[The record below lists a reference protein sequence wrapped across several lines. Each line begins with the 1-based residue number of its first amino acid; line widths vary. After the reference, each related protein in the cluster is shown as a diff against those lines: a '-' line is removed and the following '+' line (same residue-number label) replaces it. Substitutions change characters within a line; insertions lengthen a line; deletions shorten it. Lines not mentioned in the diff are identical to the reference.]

1 VTGVRFASVVC
12 IAAAL
17 AACGGGAGGGA
28 APTPAQTGNPA
39 PGTASF
45 TLKDVSVTPYA
56 VWSDDVD
63 HPITVTART
72 ENSAANIQLALSYF
86 DGLVGGS
93 GAQITAPMYD
103 DGTHGDA
110 VAHDGVWTLTFALG
124 IAAPTQ
130 LRLYDGRVDS
140 ISIGIT
146 AAAGSAT
153 VAPANSIDARVDLA
167 IVDRALENDYPARA
181 IDATTQVTDTMVNI
195 VDPNFDETHLERT
208 LQQLY
213 AVIPGDPFD
222 FAILF
227 RTRTTG
233 DGVPRSV
240 GVKNDVGGINVV
252 AFDRTADYGSAGRLQ
267 QLVYQN
273 AHVLGLETNHEMGHR
288 WAAYLNLPPL
298 DLALPTGFHWGP
310 SDHVGVMGNG
320 PYLLEEAGGYRV
332 TNANDSQNFVVN
344 AFSSLELYL
353 MGLARPN
360 EVQPLR
366 FVTDPSVDVQF
377 DALLPAAS
385 TRRVTIDDIVAVY
398 GERAPAMAAS
408 QNAFSAVY
416 VVVSDRPLQK
426 PERTLTSHIA
436 RYAAGTSAG
445 GKREGGLFEALDPP
459 SFGAATGFRASL
471 DTTLPIF

>member
-1 VTGVRFASVVC
+1 VTGIRVASAVC
-12 IAAAL
+12 VGTLL
-17 AACGGGAGGGA
+17 AGCGGGAGGGA
-28 APTPAQTGNPA
+28 AITPAANGNPA
-39 PGTASF
+39 PGAASF
-45 TLKDVSVTPYA
+45 TLNDVSVAPYA
-56 VWSDDVD
+56 VWSDDVG

-72 ENSAANIQLALSYF
+72 ANSTGDIRLTLSYF

-93 GAQITAPMYD
+93 GAQIAASMYD

-124 IAAPTQ
+124 IAAPTH

-140 ISIGIT
+140 ISIAIT
-146 AAAGSAT
+146 AAAGNAT

-167 IVDRALENDYPARA
+167 LVDRALENDYPARA
-181 IDATTQVTDTMVNI
+181 IDATMQATDTMVNI

-208 LQQLY
+208 LTQLY
-213 AVIPGDPFD
+213 AAIPGDPFD

-227 RTRTTG
+227 RTRTSG

-240 GVKNDVGGINVV
+240 GVKNDVGGINVA

-267 QLVYQN
+267 QVVYQN
-273 AHVLGLETNHEMGHR
+273 AHVLGLETNHEIGHR
-288 WAAYLNLPPL
+288 WAAYLHLPALNLS
-298 DLALPTGFHWGP
+298 LPTGFHWGP
-310 SDHVGVMGNG
+310 SNHVGQMGNG

-332 TNANDSQNFVVN
+332 TNANDSQNFVIN

-353 MGLARPN
+353 MGLARPD

-377 DALLPAAS
+377 GALLPAAS
-385 TRRVTIDDIVAVY
+385 TRLVTIDDIAGVY
-398 GERAPAMAAS
+398 GARAPAAIAS
-408 QNAFSAVY
+408 QSAFTAAY
-416 VVVSDRPLQK
+416 VVVSDRPLTK
-426 PERTLTSHIA
+426 PEWTLTSHIA
-436 RYAAGTSAG
+436 HYAGGASPG

-459 SFGAATGFRASL
+459 SFAAATGFRASL
-471 DTTLPIF
+471 ETTLPTF